1 MHWAELLLNEFTC
14 KSISYGKLL
23 MLTMVS
29 LLHVIDAALSL
40 PTLTSHN
47 WLHYVTAAY
56 IIVH

>member
-1 MHWAELLLNEFTC
+1 
-14 KSISYGKLL
+14 

-29 LLHVIDAALSL
+29 LLHVIDVALLL
-40 PTLTSHN
+40 PTLASHD